1 LTDSGRRVKTRKE
14 AHTKTQLS
22 KPARSKARYSDQ
34 YKQEALELWRAS
46 GRSAAKVAAELGIRP
61 PLLYRWAHAERVPDT
76 PKAGGKPKRS
86 LEELE
91 AENRRLRQENAKLL
105 EQREVLKKSLGILS
119 EAPPRGMPES
129 NR

>member
-1 LTDSGRRVKTRKE
+1 M
-14 AHTKTQLS
+14 KTQLS

-76 PKAGGKPKRS
+76 PKAEGKPKRS

>member
-1 LTDSGRRVKTRKE
+1 M
-14 AHTKTQLS
+14 KTQLS

-61 PLLYRWAHAERVPDT
+61 PLLYRWAHAERVPDA
-76 PKAGGKPKRS
+76 PKSGRRPKRS
-86 LEELE
+86 LEDLK

-119 EAPPRGMPES
+119 EAPPSGMPES

>member
-1 LTDSGRRVKTRKE
+1 M
-14 AHTKTQLS
+14 KTQLS
-22 KPARSKARYSDQ
+22 KPARSKARYTDQ

-61 PLLYRWAHAERVPDT
+61 PLLYRWAHAERVPEAL
-76 PKAGGKPKRS
+76 KAGPKPKRS

-119 EAPPRGMPES
+119 EAPPRDMPES

>member
-1 LTDSGRRVKTRKE
+1 M
-14 AHTKTQLS
+14 KTQLS
-22 KPARSKARYSDQ
+22 KPARSKARYTDQ

-61 PLLYRWAHAERVPDT
+61 PLLYRWAHAERMPDAS
-76 PKAGGKPKRS
+76 KAGGKPKRS
-86 LEELE
+86 LEELV

>member
-1 LTDSGRRVKTRKE
+1 MACEWTQCSKGSGR
-14 AHTKTQLS
+14 AGD
-22 KPARSKARYSDQ
+22 P
-34 YKQEALELWRAS
+34 
-46 GRSAAKVAAELGIRP
+46 SAAALSLGARGT
-61 PLLYRWAHAERVPDT
+61 RVPDAS
-76 PKAGGKPKRS
+76 KAGRKPKRS

-119 EAPPRGMPES
+119 EAPPRDMPES

>member
-1 LTDSGRRVKTRKE
+1 MKTR
-14 AHTKTQLS
+14 LS
-22 KPARSKARYSDQ
+22 KPARTKARYTDQ

-61 PLLYRWAHAERVPDT
+61 PLLYRWAHAERVPDA
-76 PKAGGKPKRS
+76 PKAGRKPKGN

-119 EAPPRGMPES
+119 EAPPRDMPES